1 MSMDYRRPF
10 PNRLKV
16 IRQSTGYTQRQVAKL
31 LGFKTPSLLS
41 DWENEKSMP
50 NATNL
55 IKLCILYNKASR
67 DLYPEYYQ
75 QVAQRFNEL

>member
-1 MSMDYRRPF
+1 MSVDYQRRY

-16 IRQSTGYTQRQVAKL
+16 IRQSTGYSQKQVAKL
-31 LGFKTPSLLS
+31 LGHKTPALLS

-75 QVAQRFNEL
+75 QVAKRFNTL